1 MKEWFFG
8 LEPRERLFVGVGAV
22 AVVIAII
29 WGLLLSPLY
38 GASAATASRIE
49 AKRGTLAFLRG
60 AAAELAGA
68 ANVPDARPDLAG
80 QSLVVIIDRSAR
92 QAGLGAAL
100 TNNQPIGE
108 DGIRVR
114 LENAPFDSVAR
125 WLGAVDASSGLAIE
139 SASFDRAPDPGRVNA
154 SLTLRQGLQ

>member
-1 MKEWFFG
+1 MKDWYLG
-8 LEPRERLFVGVGAV
+8 LESRERLMV
-22 AVVIAII
+22 AVGGVVVLLALV
-29 WGLLLSPLY
+29 WGLLINPVYS
-38 GASAATASRIE
+38 ASAAAERRIE
-49 AKRGTLAFLRG
+49 TKRETLVFLRS

-68 ANVPDARPDLAG
+68 ADLPAARPDLAG

-114 LENAPFDSVAR
+114 LESASFEAVAR
-125 WLGAVDASSGLAIE
+125 WLAAIDQGSGLSIE
-139 SASFDRAPDPGRVNA
+139 SASFDRAPEPGRVNA
-154 SLTLRQGLQ
+154 SLTLRQGLP